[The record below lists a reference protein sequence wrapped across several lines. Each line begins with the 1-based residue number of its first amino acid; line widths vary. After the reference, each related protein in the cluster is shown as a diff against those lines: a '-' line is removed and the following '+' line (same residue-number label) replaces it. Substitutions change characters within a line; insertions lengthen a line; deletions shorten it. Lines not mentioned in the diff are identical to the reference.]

1 MNNNT
6 KGMKMRSDAWHR
18 GFSACL
24 AQPGNPYAEGT
35 KNHSDFHEGQRAG
48 YEFNRQLLEEIEREE
63 QQQLVCMEY

>member
-24 AQPGNPYAEGT
+24 AQPGNPYAEGS